1 MIWQILLSVLIN
13 INCQIN
19 GFKSLQSLLNSEITL
34 NSSLINYI
42 YIFWVCIIVYFN
54 DLTDIIKCYQI
65 LHIKILQEP
74 LLPSSGHLAQPQSGL
89 VTSSPAAAAL
99 CLCMWNA
106 GQAELTAQTALHIK
120 LTTPACI
127 GLTCSVCTVHFLLQL
142 YTVLTHVHMCQ
153 NVLKRANSSEF
164 MPLVWS
170 H

>member
-1 MIWQILLSVLIN
+1 MTDFLSSSIN
-13 INCQIN
+13 INCHIN
-19 GFKSLQSLLNSEITL
+19 GLKSISLFLNSEITT
-34 NSSLINYI
+34 NSSLINYKYFLSI
-42 YIFWVCIIVYFN
+42 HNCLFN